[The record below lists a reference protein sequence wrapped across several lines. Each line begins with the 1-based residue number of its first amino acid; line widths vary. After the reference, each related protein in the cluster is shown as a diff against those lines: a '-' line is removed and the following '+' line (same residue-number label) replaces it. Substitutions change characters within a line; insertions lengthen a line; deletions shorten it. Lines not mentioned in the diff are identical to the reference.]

1 MRNYGFT
8 LIEALIYI
16 TLISIMIVVSISA
29 LNTLIDNSAGLNDRV
44 TIEDEANF
52 LLKKIE
58 WALSSLESITL
69 PAEGG
74 SGSSLI
80 INRYNFASNP
90 VAFDLNSGNLRM
102 AVGGGAPVILNSD
115 LVVVEDLSFENLA
128 PAGKKPPGITA
139 SFSINDKIFSITLYK
154 NQ

>member
-1 MRNYGFT
+1 MRNHGFT

-29 LNTLIDNSAGLNDRV
+29 VNTLINNSAGLNERV
-44 TIEDEANF
+44 VVEDEANF

-58 WALSSLESITL
+58 WALSSLDTITL
-69 PAEGG
+69 PAEGT

-80 INRYNFASNP
+80 VNRYNFASNP
-90 VAFDLNSGNLRM
+90 IAFDLNSGNLRM
-102 AVGGGAPVILNSD
+102 AVGGGSPVILNSD
-115 LVVVEDLSFENLA
+115 LITVADLNFENLA
-128 PAGKKPPGITA
+128 PDGKKPPGITA
-139 SFSINDKIFSITLYK
+139 SFSINDKNFSITLYK